1 MKRKSLQLFEPLIVS
16 HIQDTT
22 HHVPGW
28 RSSIALG
35 TDPNFILGG
44 ERRAMLIL
52 VFYALFHFS
61 NTLKNTDCLPCLSLG
76 LSLRFSSSPPFALA
90 AVLSEATIYRPSSGG
105 R

>member
-1 MKRKSLQLFEPLIVS
+1 MKRKGLHLFEPLIAS
-16 HIQDTT
+16 QIEGIT
-22 HHVPGW
+22 HHVPGL
-28 RSSIALG
+28 RASIALG
-35 TDPNFILGG
+35 TDPDFTLGG
-44 ERRAMLIL
+44 ERRKMLIL